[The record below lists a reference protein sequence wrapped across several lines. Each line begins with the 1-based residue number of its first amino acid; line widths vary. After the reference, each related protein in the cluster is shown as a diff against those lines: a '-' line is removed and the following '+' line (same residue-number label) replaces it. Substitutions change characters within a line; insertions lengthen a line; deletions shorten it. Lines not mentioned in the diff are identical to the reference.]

1 MSIDVEDDAVACARH
16 ESSIRMPGRDVASR
30 CRANHDLQKM
40 GLANLDEAGQTFAN
54 TSRAK
59 RSALAGLP

>member
-1 MSIDVEDDAVACARH
+1 
-16 ESSIRMPGRDVASR
+16 MPGREVASG
-30 CRANHDLQKM
+30 CRASRDLQKM